1 MHAGTAFMGTLDS
14 VIVEPKSKGRRYVI
28 SGAALVI
35 LIALGLWYFM
45 RYSREKQTVER
56 FMNAVLAEDTQQA
69 YQIWHPHPSFTYQDF
84 LGFWGPKGYYSP
96 IKSYRIEKAEMPP
109 VPSGQSVSGVTVVV
123 ELSAY
128 TPFPKPEEKIK
139 FGQNREV
146 QLWVERSD
154 QSLSFPPP

>member
-1 MHAGTAFMGTLDS
+1 MGILDS
-14 VIVEPKSKGRRYVI
+14 GIEQPKSKTRRYII
-28 SGAALVI
+28 SAVALVI
-35 LIALGLWYFM
+35 LIALGLWYLM
-45 RYSREKQTVER
+45 RYMQEKQTVER
-56 FMNAVLAEDTQQA
+56 FMNALLAGDTQQA

-96 IKSYRIEKAEMPP
+96 IKSYRIETAVMPP
-109 VPSGQSVSGVTVVV
+109 QSAGGKAASGVIVVV

-128 TPFPKPEEKIK
+128 TPFPKSEEKIK
-139 FGQNREV
+139 FAQSREV